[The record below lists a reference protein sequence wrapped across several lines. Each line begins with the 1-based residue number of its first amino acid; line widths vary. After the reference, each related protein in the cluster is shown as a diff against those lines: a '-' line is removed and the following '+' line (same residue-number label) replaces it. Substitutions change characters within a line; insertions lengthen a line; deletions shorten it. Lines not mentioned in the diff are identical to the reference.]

1 MPADPAPMDRPGVY
15 AIGDVVD
22 TPGPWVHPDVAPP
35 ASPIPPRAAPAVVA
49 AGHDRLSEVPTG
61 RVVPVIP
68 GPYDGTVPV
77 VLVPEGTTARVG
89 TPLVRLR
96 APGAPVS
103 GAPAA
108 TTATRSV
115 AAAPAAVASVS

>member
-22 TPGPWVHPDVAPP
+22 TPGPWVHPDVA
-35 ASPIPPRAAPAVVA
+35 PRAAPAVVA

-103 GAPAA
+103 GAAAAPAVPA
-108 TTATRSV
+108 P
-115 AAAPAAVASVS
+115 AAPAAVASVS

>member
-68 GPYDGTVPV
+68 GPYDGTVLV

-103 GAPAA
+103 GAAAAPAVPA
-108 TTATRSV
+108 P
-115 AAAPAAVASVS
+115 AAPAAVASVS